1 VIFFENDSAYF
12 AKMTVQICETTVQIL
27 PSVAKDLLRLFCNS
41 NCIHLCSHT
50 TLSSSSNVNIVERL
64 VSMPDVRVFVGYAL
78 TTSFDLAATD
88 FTFNGNAFCVG

>member
-1 VIFFENDSAYF
+1 
-12 AKMTVQICETTVQIL
+12 M
-27 PSVAKDLLRLFCNS
+27 
-41 NCIHLCSHT
+41 
-50 TLSSSSNVNIVERL
+50 NIVERL